1 MRVSL
6 AAITFCLFAIPAHA
20 GPNGG
25 PDSYYTGNANEYSS
39 EAPQVVRR
47 ARKIRAVSRDARGHR
62 WSRKQGGSR
71 VASLGS
77 LGAFSGGIVA
87 RARAHVG
94 KTAGQLGLPRS
105 LWCADFMNRVTG
117 GGTGSRAA
125 KSYLHYGSRGTG
137 AVGDIA
143 VFNRGRRGGGHVGI
157 KTGNCSGGIILISG
171 NDGHRVRERCVS
183 TASLIAY
190 RRP

>member
-1 MRVSL
+1 M
-6 AAITFCLFAIPAHA
+6 
-20 GPNGG
+20 
-25 PDSYYTGNANEYSS
+25 
-39 EAPQVVRR
+39 
-47 ARKIRAVSRDARGHR
+47 
-62 WSRKQGGSR
+62 
-71 VASLGS
+71 
-77 LGAFSGGIVA
+77 
-87 RARAHVG
+87 HVG

-105 LWCADFMNRVTG
+105 LWCADFVNRVTG
-117 GGTGSRAA
+117 GGTGSRSA

-157 KTGNCSGGIILISG
+157 VAGHCSGGVILISG